1 VHACDEIHPSLC
13 LASVDV
19 IIALSRVTIVNGLDL
34 RYSCLKHSSIAE
46 REKSSARLIIAPR
59 TLPTISLGRACNL
72 LMPIPSA
79 ALTHQTLNLKCG
91 ENLRVEPRCRLVC
104 VPTSRCVWYGQFAWR
119 FGARHL
125 SVKRSIR
132 KRRGGQQHVCWKL
145 MLAMESL
152 EFVAG
157 DFSRWHSC
165 YKCFAAAH
173 RANVKIAKKWL
184 IHYRQFFIT
193 AKFNATKTLFPISAH
208 Q

>member
-1 VHACDEIHPSLC
+1 MALICVTVVWNTQ
-13 LASVDV
+13 ASQ
-19 IIALSRVTIVNGLDL
+19 R
-34 RYSCLKHSSIAE
+34 E

-165 YKCFAAAH
+165 YNALLQRTEPTSKLQK
-173 RANVKIAKKWL
+173 NDW
-184 IHYRQFFIT
+184 YIT
-193 AKFNATKTLFPISAH
+193 DNFS
-208 Q
+208 

>member
-1 VHACDEIHPSLC
+1 MFCVRWLEVCACMRWDPSISLFGVC
-13 LASVDV
+13 WCHYSSQQSNHCKWPWF
-19 IIALSRVTIVNGLDL
+19 ALQLFET
-34 RYSCLKHSSIAE
+34 LKRE

-132 KRRGGQQHVCWKL
+132 KRRGGQQHMCWKL

-152 EFVAG
+152 EFVG
-157 DFSRWHSC
+157 WRFQS
-165 YKCFAAAH
+165 FAAAIKWFAE

-184 IHYRQFFIT
+184 IHYT
-193 AKFNATKTLFPISAH
+193 KFSIH
-208 Q
+208 